1 LRSATI
7 GEKASRRAPV
17 TSETEIDDQERCAI
31 EEVARR
37 ILGAPDQEDE
47 DSAFVIAAMPEL
59 AYSVQGFLT

>member
-1 LRSATI
+1 VLPSAKRHHA
-7 GEKASRRAPV
+7 ERRCPLKLK
-17 TSETEIDDQERCAI
+17 IDDQERCAI

-47 DSAFVIAAMPEL
+47 DSAFVISAMPEL